1 MGRDRAGLTMS
12 EDAAGL
18 SSADVAIIGGGVIGL
33 FIAYHLR
40 LKDANCRV
48 AVIERD
54 PAYSLA
60 STPRA
65 SGGIRRLFS
74 LPENIELSNHSIPV
88 YESFASLMA
97 VDGEQPD
104 IGFKKNGYLFIV
116 PPGEVATLAANFER
130 QRQQGVNVEW
140 LEPAQLK
147 ARFPS
152 MRVDDLGA
160 AVQSRDDGWLDPYAA
175 LMALRRKVRALGAAI
190 IDDEVVGIER
200 GSGLVRSIELKSGE
214 VIGTGA
220 VVNAAG
226 AWAQQICA
234 MVGLTVPITP
244 LRRYE
249 HFFECEERIEPL
261 PYLKDVNRLAFRPEG
276 KGYSG
281 GVPSLLEPRGF
292 NFDVD
297 HDYFENVVWPAL
309 ARRFPQFE
317 KTKCRSTLPGL
328 YDQNDFDGNPIIG
341 PWAGGCENFY
351 LAAGF
356 SGHGLMHAPACGKAV
371 AELVLD
377 GRYTTIDLSRLGWK
391 RIAEGKPCPEEGI
404 I

>member
-1 MGRDRAGLTMS
+1 MRKVERTNRS
-12 EDAAGL
+12 RT
-18 SSADVAIIGGGVIGL
+18 DVAIIGGGVIGL
-33 FIAYHLR
+33 FAAYYLR
-40 LKDANCRV
+40 SKDANCRV

-54 PAYSLA
+54 PTYSLA

-65 SGGIRRLFS
+65 SGGVRRLFS
-74 LPENIELSNHSIPV
+74 LPENIELSNHSIPI
-88 YESFASLMA
+88 YENFAKLMA
-97 VDGEQPD
+97 VDDERPD

-116 PPGEVATLAANFER
+116 PPSGVATLAVNFER
-130 QRQQGVNVEW
+130 QLRHGVNVEW
-140 LEPAQLK
+140 LEPVRLK
-147 ARFPS
+147 ERFPS

-160 AVQSRDDGWLDPYAA
+160 AVQSHDDGWLDPHSA
-175 LMALRRKVRALGAAI
+175 LMALRKKVKALGADI
-190 IDDEVVGIER
+190 IEDEVVAIACADK
-200 GSGLVRSIELKSGE
+200 LVRSVHLKSGA
-214 VIGTGA
+214 VIDNGA

-234 MVGLTVPITP
+234 MVKMNVPITP

-292 NFDVD
+292 NFEVD
-297 HDYFENVVWPAL
+297 HDYFDNVVWPAL
-309 ARRFPQFE
+309 AHRFRQFE
-317 KTKCRSTLPGL
+317 KTKCRSSLPGL

-341 PWAGGCENFY
+341 PWEGGCENFY

-356 SGHGLMHAPACGKAV
+356 SGHGLMHAPACGRAV
-371 AELVLD
+371 AELILD
-377 GRYTTIDLSRLGWK
+377 GGYTTIDLSRLGWK
-391 RIAEGKPCPEEGI
+391 RVADETPRPEEGI
-404 I
+404 V